1 MCLVLLYWC
10 LSRVTLML
18 VVGEILVPSVTTLEL
33 NYTLPWLVLKSV
45 VELRLRYIHHMS
57 LFLQ

>member
-18 VVGEILVPSVTTLEL
+18 VVGEILVPSVTALEL

-45 VELRLRYIHHMS
+45 VELRLRYIHHMP